1 VLAEQSYFGQV
12 EDVPLVLKAI
22 PEIWP
27 TGSWVQIG
35 ASTLD
40 PDLNKNDPFKE
51 FLSLYQHYSKY
62 FVEPIPELAEKLQR
76 NVADMPHA
84 HVIPA
89 AIVPEADSVGQ
100 TVTLYC
106 VAKEPDTPNWAA
118 QVCSFNPEHISRLF
132 PNARAEA
139 VQVEGFGVVE
149 LLSRYHIVDVHVLLI
164 DVEGF
169 DYAILRQ
176 LPFHDPNFSPLLICY
191 EFMHLSQQHRDEA
204 RELLHAWGYI
214 VTFDHE
220 NGYAVLR

>member
-106 VAKEPDTPNWAA
+106 VQIHPIGQLRFAPSTP
-118 QVCSFNPEHISRLF
+118 S
-132 PNARAEA
+132 
-139 VQVEGFGVVE
+139 
-149 LLSRYHIVDVHVLLI
+149 
-164 DVEGF
+164 
-169 DYAILRQ
+169 
-176 LPFHDPNFSPLLICY
+176 
-191 EFMHLSQQHRDEA
+191 
-204 RELLHAWGYI
+204 
-214 VTFDHE
+214 T
-220 NGYAVLR
+220 